1 MDTIQIT
8 ASKTYQVL
16 TGQGLLCQAGKL
28 ISAALPGK
36 ARKLCIVADDT
47 VDRLYSKAL
56 AESLLK
62 AGYETVKFTFPPGE
76 ASKSLDTVSHLLEFL
91 AESQLTR
98 SDGIVALGGGITG
111 DLAGFAA
118 AVYLRGI
125 DFVQVPTTLLAAV
138 DSSVGGKTG
147 VNLTSGKNLAG
158 AFWQPSLV
166 LFDIDTMKTLSY
178 DLLLDGA
185 AEAIKAG
192 AIADKELFAYI
203 QQAPRLDAPETIR
216 HLSQRAIEIKRQ
228 VVEADER
235 DTGVRQLLNFG
246 HTIGHAIE
254 RCSDFSI
261 SHGHAVAIGMVICSR
276 ASLALE
282 WSKEDC
288 LRPILSSLK
297 KFSFPLECPY
307 TAQELTA
314 AALNDKKRM
323 GDKITLVVPLTL
335 GNCTL
340 KTIPVTQLEEFIKAG
355 LS

>member
-1 MDTIQIT
+1 MDCIQIT

-16 TGQGLLCQAGKL
+16 TGQGLLSQAGEQ
-28 ISAALPGK
+28 IRTALSEK
-36 ARKLCIVADDT
+36 ARKLCIVTDYT
-47 VDRLYSKAL
+47 VDRLYSAAL
-56 AESLLK
+56 TDSLLA

-76 ASKSLDTVSHLLEFL
+76 ASKNMDTISRLLEFL
-91 AESQLTR
+91 AEHQLTR
-98 SDGIVALGGGITG
+98 SDALIALGGGIAG
-111 DLAGFAA
+111 DLTGFAA

-147 VNLTSGKNLAG
+147 VNLKSGKNLAG

-166 LFDIDTMKTLSY
+166 LFDIDTMRTLSY

-192 AIADKELFAYI
+192 AIADKALFTYI
-203 QQAPRLDAPETIR
+203 EKAPRLDEPETIR
-216 HLSQRAIEIKRQ
+216 HLSRRAIEIKRQ

-246 HTIGHAIE
+246 HTVGHSIE
-254 RCSDFSI
+254 KCSNFSI
-261 SHGHAVAIGMVICSR
+261 SHGHAVAIGMVICAR
-276 ASLALE
+276 ASLALG
-282 WSKEDC
+282 WSQEDC
-288 LRPILSSLK
+288 LTPILSSLE

-307 TAQELTA
+307 SAQELTA
-314 AALNDKKRM
+314 AALKDKKRM
-323 GDKITLVVPLTL
+323 GNSITLVIPAAL
-335 GNCTL
+335 GNCQL
-340 KTIPVTQLEEFIKAG
+340 KTIPISQLEEFIKAG